1 MKMEGA
7 VVKPNFYGAGFP
19 YRDLVDL
26 PGKLI
31 VLEGSDGVGRST
43 QTKLLRRW
51 LEDKGY
57 AVSDTGLRRSEMTQ
71 KGLEDARKGHTLS
84 RITMSLFY
92 ATDFADR
99 LENQIIPALQSGFIV
114 LSDRYF
120 YSIMARDIVR
130 GADPDWAHKIYDFA
144 LIPDLILYLKADV
157 ADLVSRLIH
166 GRGLNYWEAGMDIH
180 PQNNLYDSFIEYQ
193 SELILL
199 FEQLSKEYGFITID
213 AGRPVMEVFSD
224 LQNQIMGLLEDKD
237 IILDDDLI

>member
-1 MKMEGA
+1 MS
-7 VVKPNFYGAGFP
+7 KPIFYGAGFP
-19 YRDLVDL
+19 YREIGDL

-43 QTKLLRRW
+43 QIKLLRHW
-51 LEDKGY
+51 LEDEGY

-71 KGLEDARKGHTLS
+71 RGLEDARKGHTLS

-99 LENQIIPALQSGFIV
+99 LENQIIPALQAGFIV

-120 YSIMARDIVR
+120 YSIMARDIIR
-130 GADPDWAHKIYDFA
+130 GADPDWAHKIYGFA
-144 LIPDLILYLKADV
+144 LKPDLILYLKADV
-157 ADLVSRLIH
+157 THLVSRLIH

-180 PQNNLYDSFIEYQ
+180 PLYNLYDSFVEYQ

-199 FEQLSKEYGFITID
+199 FNQLSKDYGFITID
-213 AGRPVMEVFSD
+213 AGRPVKQVFPD
-224 LQNQIMGLLEDKD
+224 LQSQIMGLLEDFQST
-237 IILDDDLI
+237 LDEDE